1 MRIAV
6 ASDHAGLNLKA
17 ALVPHLRER
26 GHDVTDLGPSD
37 GTSVDYP
44 AFAESLSRA
53 VAAGAYER
61 GVLVCGSGV
70 GMSIA
75 ANKVAG
81 VRAVLASDE
90 WTARMS
96 RAHNDA
102 NVLCLGERATGVGL
116 ALAIADTF
124 VDAAFEGGRHQR
136 RIDQLS
142 DLDARRGA

>member
-17 ALVPHLRER
+17 ALVQHLRKR
-26 GHDVTDLGPSD
+26 GHDVTDLGPSE

-44 AFAESLSRA
+44 AFAEPLSRA
-53 VAAGAYER
+53 VAVGGYER

-116 ALAIADTF
+116 ALAIADAF